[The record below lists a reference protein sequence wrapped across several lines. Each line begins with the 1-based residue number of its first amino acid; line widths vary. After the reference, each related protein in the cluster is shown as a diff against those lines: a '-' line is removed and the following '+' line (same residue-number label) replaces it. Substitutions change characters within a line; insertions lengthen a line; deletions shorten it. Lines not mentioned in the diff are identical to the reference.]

1 MKIEPV
7 ITYTH
12 EQFMEL
18 LAQEC
23 EEAGAN
29 DSIDDVLNRTY
40 NRLTKSPAV
49 KAGSTYAGDN
59 DRHNSIIMNRVNC
72 FG

>member
-1 MKIEPV
+1 MNIEPA
-7 ITYTH
+7 ITYTR
-12 EQFMEL
+12 EQFMQL

-23 EEAGAN
+23 EDAGVN
-29 DSIDDVLNRTY
+29 DSIDDVLSRTY
-40 NRLTKSPAV
+40 DRLAKPPAV